1 LGASDDMSLTT
12 RSALGRDVTSAIA
25 PRAAAA
31 MPAPAA
37 PLLQVEALNQYYGGS
52 HILRNVA
59 FEAVAGEV
67 TVILGR
73 NGVGK
78 TTLLKSLMGVVPV
91 RSGIVRFGSA
101 DITGETP
108 YQRVRRGIG
117 YVPQGREIFSRL
129 TVQENLQ
136 MGLAYKRG
144 GTQLPNEL
152 FELFPV
158 LKQMLHRRG
167 GDLSGGQQQQL
178 AIARALAA
186 GPSLLVL
193 DEPTEG
199 IQPSII
205 KDIGRVIRMLADTGL
220 PTAGAPQR
228 MAIVLVEQYYDF
240 AAELADRYLVM
251 ERGEVVQRG
260 RGADMDAEG
269 VRARMSI

>member
-1 LGASDDMSLTT
+1 MLELDG
-12 RSALGRDVTSAIA
+12 I
-25 PRAAAA
+25 
-31 MPAPAA
+31 
-37 PLLQVEALNQYYGGS
+37 NQFYGGS
-52 HILRNVA
+52 HILRNVGFDA
-59 FEAVAGEV
+59 ALGEV

-91 RSGIVRFGSA
+91 K
-101 DITGETP
+101 TGTIKLDGHDVTRDTP
-108 YQRVRRGIG
+108 YERVRKGVG
-117 YVPQGREIFSRL
+117 YVPQGREIFGRL
-129 TVQENLQ
+129 TVEENLR
-136 MGLAYKRG
+136 MGLAYKSG
-144 GTQLPNEL
+144 GTPIPAEL

-158 LKQMLHRRG
+158 LKTMIGRRG

-186 GPSLLVL
+186 GPKLLIL

-205 KDIGRVIRMLADTGL
+205 KDIGRVIRMLADRKT
-220 PTAGAPQR
+220 

-240 AAELADRYLVM
+240 AAELADQYLVM
-251 ERGEVVQRG
+251 ERGEIVQRG
-260 RGADMDAEG
+260 RGKDMHGDG